1 MEKWQPAE
9 HLNSVADP
17 PSAIYLFCL
26 ARPQVELELGGGVL
40 DDGSPLLSWRFR
52 DLVGIVSKVGREE
65 FCGPEAEARMQDL
78 AWVGPRARRH
88 EAVVEMAMRYSPVLP
103 ARFAT
108 LFSSLESME
117 EFLQKHHANICRF
130 LDRVVD
136 KDEWAVK
143 AMLERKRAKE
153 AIFSARLASQEQD
166 LSCLSPGM
174 RYLREQRM
182 SAGLEKELNRW
193 LQETCH
199 EVLADLRRVEA
210 TFERRPVLS
219 LSAKEED
226 KEMVLNCAFLVP
238 RSVVENF
245 RRRIQSVNACHS
257 ERGLLFELSGPWPPY
272 SFSSSL
278 WRKPGG

>member
-40 DDGSPLLSWRFR
+40 DDGSPLLSWQFR
-52 DLVGIVSKVGREE
+52 DLVAIVSKVGREE
-65 FCGPEAEARMQDL
+65 FCGLEAEARMQDL
-78 AWVGPRARRH
+78 AWVGPRACRH
-88 EAVVEMAMRYSPVLP
+88 EAVVETTMRFSPVLP

-117 EFLQKHHANICRF
+117 EFLQKHHASICRF
-130 LDRVVD
+130 LDRVAG

-143 AMLERKRAKE
+143 GMLDRKKAKE
-153 AIFSARLASQEQD
+153 AIFSAGLARQKQD

-174 RYLREQRM
+174 RYLLEQRVL
-182 SAGLEKELNRW
+182 AGLEEELNRW
-193 LQETCH
+193 LEETCQG
-199 EVLADLRRVEA
+199 VLEDLRQAEA
-210 TFERRPVLS
+210 TFQRRPVLP
-219 LSAKEED
+219 LSAEKGD

-238 RSVVENF
+238 RNGAENF
-245 RRRIQSVNACHS
+245 RRRIQKVNGSHA

-278 WRKPGG
+278 WSKPRG

>member
-40 DDGSPLLSWRFR
+40 DDGSPLLSWQFR
-52 DLVGIVSKVGREE
+52 DLVAIVSKVGREE
-65 FCGPEAEARMQDL
+65 FCGLEAEARMQDL
-78 AWVGPRARRH
+78 AWVGPRACRH
-88 EAVVEMAMRYSPVLP
+88 EAVVETTMRFSPVLP

-117 EFLQKHHANICRF
+117 EFLQKHHASICRF
-130 LDRVVD
+130 LDRVAG

-143 AMLERKRAKE
+143 GMLDRKKAKE
-153 AIFSARLASQEQD
+153 AIFSASLARQKQD

-174 RYLREQRM
+174 RYLREQRVL
-182 SAGLEKELNRW
+182 AGLEEELNRW
-193 LQETCH
+193 LEETCQG
-199 EVLADLRRVEA
+199 VLEDLRQAEA
-210 TFERRPVLS
+210 TFQRRPVLP
-219 LSAKEED
+219 LSAGKED

-245 RRRIQSVNACHS
+245 RRRIQKGNARHA

-278 WRKPGG
+278 WRNPGG

>member
-1 MEKWQPAE
+1 MEKWQPPE
-9 HLNSVADP
+9 HLNSVPDS

-26 ARPQVELELGGGVL
+26 ARPQVELELQGGGL
-40 DDGSPLLSWRFR
+40 DDGSRLWSWRFR
-52 DLVGIVSKVGREE
+52 DVAAIVSKVGREE

-78 AWVGPRARRH
+78 AWVGPRACRH
-88 EAVVEMAMRYSPVLP
+88 EAVVETTMRFSPVLP

-117 EFLQKHHANICRF
+117 EFLQKYHASICRF
-130 LDRVVD
+130 LDRVVG

-143 AMLERKRAKE
+143 GMLDRKKAKE
-153 AIFSARLASQEQD
+153 AIFSESLARQKQD

-174 RYLREQRM
+174 RYLREQRVF
-182 SAGLEKELNRW
+182 AGLEKELNHW
-193 LQETCH
+193 LQETCQ
-199 EVLADLRRVEA
+199 EVLEDLRRVAA
-210 TFERRPVLS
+210 TFRQRPVLS
-219 LSAKEED
+219 LNSEKED

-238 RSVVENF
+238 RSGVENF
-245 RRRIQSVNACHS
+245 RRRIQKVNASHA